1 MSLNGLFIEFQ
12 KTVRQRTFIKFLIVL
27 GQDTYS
33 NLTYAKTNLVFG
45 HMRQKFK
52 IVIRSNGKT
61 LFFHSMMI
69 PRMPFDE

>member
-1 MSLNGLFIEFQ
+1 MDYSSNIK
-12 KTVRQRTFIKFLIVL
+12 KTVRQRTLIKILIVL

-52 IVIRSNGKT
+52 IVIRSIGKT

>member
-45 HMRQKFK
+45 HMKQKFK
-52 IVIRSNGKT
+52 IVIRTIDNT
-61 LFFHSMMI
+61 LFF
-69 PRMPFDE
+69 